1 MITEAN
7 EPIKDP
13 EIRPQKELYC
23 WQKAT
28 QLAFPFPSR
37 AKWTMAAAEEAPPLT
52 TLNII
57 VSKTTKII
65 FVFLAAAWVMWMI
78 DKSRESTR

>member
-57 VSKTTKII
+57 LLITRIKYNVSD
-65 FVFLAAAWVMWMI
+65 VDDWQ
-78 DKSRESTR
+78 E